1 MAIGKLWHMCEY
13 IILED
18 FKMDKYIYD
27 ESNGLWYEL
36 QGEYYLPCL
45 TLPPEEEMIIGIW
58 GQRHLRYLKEY
69 HRITYTNLLT
79 SGRLNAYLAE
89 VDEQAKDMF
98 LRLAKEYADRQG
110 VTEQLK
116 VDKPLE
122 WVQKMNNIRNAVE
135 EVINEELVYAS
146 G

>member
-1 MAIGKLWHMCEY
+1 
-13 IILED
+13 
-18 FKMDKYIYD
+18 MDKYIYD

-45 TLPPEEEMIIGIW
+45 TLPPEEEKPIGIW

-89 VDEQAKDMF
+89 VDERAKDMF
-98 LRLAKEYADRQG
+98 FRLVKGLAEKEN
-110 VTEQLK
+110 VTEELK
-116 VDKPLE
+116 AENQIL
-122 WVQKMNNIRNAVE
+122 
-135 EVINEELVYAS
+135 
-146 G
+146 